1 MISSY
6 LIGNPA
12 FYMPNEKYRNLNLFY
27 VKLAVRTYANQSR
40 PLQQASTAESV
51 VDDGQ
56 TYSNFHPV
64 EKPTSSYIDYV
75 HRGPR
80 VSRFCLYEYMS
91 QIGSLV
97 IKNAPF
103 DSFPFEPEHPKS
115 STHRQY
121 SVKLR
126 QGHGDDEQ
134 DGLWIPAIWGVL
146 TDVNNTGKTPGQ
158 ILDDSQ
164 NVKNDI
170 AEAMLGLFVPWE
182 CLRDLFQKYGSD
194 VNTFPE
200 PRDACALIWSKVRPE
215 LPLYLQRLAENFSYL
230 RRSKEDAD
238 KDRKARQIEIADWE
252 QHALDYV
259 EDPHFVDQ
267 PEEEENLVPELLSR
281 QDFQH
286 GFMDAVNVWNRKGS

>member
-91 QIGSLV
+91 QIGSVV

-103 DSFPFEPEHPKS
+103 DSFPFEPEHPKG

-134 DGLWIPAIWGVL
+134 DGLWNPAIWGAL
-146 TDVNNTGKTPGQ
+146 TT
-158 ILDDSQ
+158 
-164 NVKNDI
+164 
-170 AEAMLGLFVPWE
+170 
-182 CLRDLFQKYGSD
+182 
-194 VNTFPE
+194 
-200 PRDACALIWSKVRPE
+200 LITRAKLPVR
-215 LPLYLQRLAENFSYL
+215 F
-230 RRSKEDAD
+230 
-238 KDRKARQIEIADWE
+238 
-252 QHALDYV
+252 
-259 EDPHFVDQ
+259 
-267 PEEEENLVPELLSR
+267 
-281 QDFQH
+281 
-286 GFMDAVNVWNRKGS
+286 